1 MPRIPILRLGQN
13 SDQWEPPFLIGYSP
27 TLTLDGLQLGI
38 DNLRHDVHLSPKFVE
53 QVRQHIARLISKFG
67 NVEGL
72 VEADPPPQRVQLN
85 PNYFAG
91 AIAGVVAAA
100 PKAPVKPERT
110 ELKPLLLDLHLSA
123 LNRAKVAGN
132 LAVDT
137 LARVAIIKF
146 LRVELNQQFALAL
159 ERCRMMLRS
168 YEGGRQQRALEYR
181 ERVSQFQVSKKIILR
196 KTGQELLRT
205 LREIEKDTLTR
216 TRRSL
221 FGTRGDAEYEL
232 FLNPQLFT
240 DDGRDTYLNAENYV
254 MLGTF
259 DRDIDRFDNIRRI
272 VCEFLQSLGLGDEA
286 EDDGILDRWL
296 SAPENAQEIVGT
308 GANDDSTASKRSQK
322 LRLDAWITLL
332 GQERVM
338 DNVIASYE
346 VVPLLMEYSPQIHA
360 QQLKNALISREE
372 RGRVE
377 KLISEHGKLSPASF
391 TAALS
396 RMANYRDS
404 DRLKIAARFLGDFLR
419 YHRDLRRLEKMNET
433 IDSVNLIGKEK
444 MRELSAMNRSLYE
457 YLLPEEQKP
466 AEEKI
471 INHVVLKAD
480 VRDSSRLTKS
490 LIERGMNP
498 ASYFGLNFYDP
509 VNKLLAKYNANKVFL
524 EGDAIILALLEREGE
539 PGLTVSRSCVMA
551 REIIEIV
558 RGYNQ
563 LLERSGLPPL
573 ELGVGIS
580 YQESAPTY
588 LVDGGDQ
595 VMISDALNESDRLS
609 SCSKRM
615 RKSIEAMESPFN
627 VYVFQAVSDKEAAES
642 PDDYMMH
649 YNLNGIRMNE
659 GAFNRLKREIALEP
673 CRLEL
678 PQLWGNEEFRLFVG
692 MVPVGSDIFRKIIV
706 RASRI
711 PQIDPNNFN
720 LVQWTSRWYYEV
732 CTNTS
737 IYAPTEA
744 SAAAGK

>member
-1 MPRIPILRLGQN
+1 MRIPILRIGQT
-13 SDQWEPPFLIGYSP
+13 SEQWEPPFLIGYSP

-53 QVRQHIARLISKFG
+53 QARQHVARLISKFG

-72 VEADPPPQRVQLN
+72 IANDAPPERVQLN

-91 AIAGVVAAA
+91 SRNAGPV
-100 PKAPVKPERT
+100 KAPVKQERT
-110 ELKPLLLDLHLSA
+110 ELKPLLADLHLSA

-146 LRVELNQQFALAL
+146 LRVELNQQFALML

-168 YEGGRQQRALEYR
+168 YEGVRQQKALEYR

-205 LREIEKDTLTR
+205 LREIEKETLAR

-232 FLNPQLFT
+232 FLNPLLFT

-254 MLGTF
+254 MLGNF
-259 DRDIDRFDNIRRI
+259 DRDHDRFDNMRRI
-272 VCEFLQSLGLGDEA
+272 VCEFLQSLGLGAEA
-286 EDDGILDRWL
+286 EDEGVLDRWL
-296 SAPENAQEIVGT
+296 SAPENAVEILGN
-308 GANDDSTASKRSQK
+308 GNPDDSTPNKRAQRA
-322 LRLDAWITLL
+322 RLEAWLTMLD
-332 GQERVM
+332 QERVM
-338 DNVIASYE
+338 EHVIASYE
-346 VVPLLMEYSPQIHA
+346 VVPLLGEYSPQIHA

-372 RGRVE
+372 RARVE
-377 KLISEHGKLSPASF
+377 KLILDHGKMSPASF
-391 TAALS
+391 SSALS
-396 RMANYRDS
+396 RMANTRDT
-404 DRLKIAARFLGDFLR
+404 DRMKIAARFLGDFFR

-433 IDSVNLIGKEK
+433 LDSVNLIGKEK

-471 INHVVLKAD
+471 LNHVVLKAD

-509 VNKLLAKYNANKVFL
+509 VNKLLPKYNANKVFL

-563 LLERSGLPPL
+563 MLERAGLPPL

-580 YQESAPTY
+580 YRESPPTY
-588 LVDGGDQ
+588 LVDGGEQ

-642 PDDYMMH
+642 PEDYMMH

-659 GAFNRLKREIALEP
+659 AAFQRLKREISLEP
-673 CRLEL
+673 ARMEL
-678 PQLWGNEEFRLFVG
+678 SQLWGKRRFPFVHRNG
-692 MVPVGSDIFRKIIV
+692 ARGQRYLPEDCGS
-706 RASRI
+706 SQ
-711 PQIDPNNFN
+711 PH
-720 LVQWTSRWYYEV
+720 
-732 CTNTS
+732 
-737 IYAPTEA
+737 PTY
-744 SAAAGK
+744 

>member
-1 MPRIPILRLGQN
+1 MRIPILRIGQT
-13 SDQWEPPFLIGYSP
+13 SEQWEPPFLIGYSP
-27 TLTLDGLQLGI
+27 TLALDGLQLGI

-53 QVRQHIARLISKFG
+53 QARQHVARLISKFG

-72 VEADPPPQRVQLN
+72 IANDAPPERVQLN

-91 AIAGVVAAA
+91 SRNAGPV
-100 PKAPVKPERT
+100 KAPVKQERT
-110 ELKPLLLDLHLSA
+110 ELKPLLADLHLSA

-146 LRVELNQQFALAL
+146 LRVELNQQFALML

-168 YEGGRQQRALEYR
+168 YEGVRQQKALEYR

-205 LREIEKDTLTR
+205 LREIEKETLAR

-232 FLNPQLFT
+232 FLNPLLFT

-254 MLGTF
+254 MLGNF
-259 DRDIDRFDNIRRI
+259 DRDHDRFDNMRRI
-272 VCEFLQSLGLGDEA
+272 VCEFLQSLGLGAEA
-286 EDDGILDRWL
+286 EDEGVLDRWL
-296 SAPENAQEIVGT
+296 SAPENAFEILGN
-308 GANDDSTASKRSQK
+308 GNPDDSTPNKRAQRA
-322 LRLDAWITLL
+322 RLEAWLTMLD
-332 GQERVM
+332 QERVM
-338 DNVIASYE
+338 EHVIASYE
-346 VVPLLMEYSPQIHA
+346 VVPLLGEYSPQIHA

-372 RGRVE
+372 RARVE
-377 KLISEHGKLSPASF
+377 KLILDHGKMSPASF
-391 TAALS
+391 SSALS
-396 RMANYRDS
+396 RMANTRDT
-404 DRLKIAARFLGDFLR
+404 DRMKIAARFLGDFFR

-433 IDSVNLIGKEK
+433 LDSVNLIGKEK

-471 INHVVLKAD
+471 LNHVVLKAD

-509 VNKLLAKYNANKVFL
+509 VNKLLPKYNANKVFL

-563 LLERSGLPPL
+563 MLERAGLPPL
-573 ELGVGIS
+573 ELGIGIS
-580 YQESAPTY
+580 YQESPPTY
-588 LVDGGDQ
+588 LVDGGEQ

-627 VYVFQAVSDKEAAES
+627 VYVFQAVSDKEAAE
-642 PDDYMMH
+642 
-649 YNLNGIRMNE
+649 
-659 GAFNRLKREIALEP
+659 
-673 CRLEL
+673 
-678 PQLWGNEEFRLFVG
+678 V
-692 MVPVGSDIFRKIIV
+692 RK
-706 RASRI
+706 
-711 PQIDPNNFN
+711 
-720 LVQWTSRWYYEV
+720 T
-732 CTNTS
+732 T
-737 IYAPTEA
+737 
-744 SAAAGK
+744 